1 MWYVSPVI
9 TRAFIHTLNLLLA
22 AVSKHKKKTDSIKIH
37 PPKGQY
43 MHVMYLMHNS
53 ASDLGGMNIYQD
65 MYDIFYQAPPINV
78 IEPVSPYACHAL
90 LLIIDQE
97 TVSTS
102 SKTTLNETTGNYD
115 G

>member
-53 ASDLGGMNIYQD
+53 ASDLGGMNI
-65 MYDIFYQAPPINV
+65 MYDIF
-78 IEPVSPYACHAL
+78 
-90 LLIIDQE
+90 
-97 TVSTS
+97 
-102 SKTTLNETTGNYD
+102 
-115 G
+115 